1 MLNCMSAAREKK
13 YELAR
18 VERPRR
24 QCLSCGARLSGAR
37 RRYCSVACRQRLRYQ
52 LNLRTGLLKALNTR
66 YATFY
71 FTDDAIILDIMTCQS
86 WYIYS
91 FIHARCGDQTPAEDF
106 AGMAN
111 RLGKAWWAEKNRTHR
126 RYLASSFLL
135 DMARRGGSTDD
146 VRPMVLTRPTVAGSA
161 LACLQLN
168 SASLNTPE
176 LEKLIKSA
184 YRTQAK
190 AHHPDAGG
198 DAAVFRRIHRAYEEL
213 LGWAENP
220 VFTTRS
226 GFPDK
231 WFYEGQRNRWVQPTP
246 AW

>member
-1 MLNCMSAAREKK
+1 MLGDMPSVREKK
-13 YELAR
+13 YALRTVAQS
-18 VERPRR
+18 PR
-24 QCLSCGARLSGAR
+24 QCLSCGARLNSDR
-37 RRYCSVACRQRLRYQ
+37 RRYCSVVCRQRLRYQ

-71 FTDDAIILDIMTCQS
+71 FTEDVIILDILTSQS

-91 FIHARCGDQTPAEDF
+91 FIHARRADMTPAGDF
-106 AGMAN
+106 ARMAN
-111 RLGKAWWAEKNRTHR
+111 RLGKAWWGEKNRTHR

-135 DMARRGGSTDD
+135 DMARRGGKAEA
-146 VRPMVLTRPTVAGSA
+146 VRPVVVSRPAVAGKA
-161 LACLQLN
+161 LACLKLN
-168 SASLNTPE
+168 SASLDTPE
-176 LEKLIKSA
+176 LKKLIKSA
-184 YRTQAK
+184 YRRQAK

-198 DAAVFRRIHRAYEEL
+198 SAAVFRRIHRAYEEL

-220 VFTTRS
+220 VFTKRS

-231 WFYEGQRNRWVQPTP
+231 WFYDGRRNRWVQPTP

>member
-1 MLNCMSAAREKK
+1 MLDSMSAARGKK
-13 YELAR
+13 YALST
-18 VERPRR
+18 VERPLR
-24 QCLSCGARLSGAR
+24 QCLSCGARLNAAR

-71 FTDDAIILDIMTCQS
+71 FTDDVIILDIMTCQS

-91 FIHARCGDQTPAEDF
+91 FIHARRSDLTPAEDF

-111 RLGKAWWAEKNRTHR
+111 RLGKAWWAEKNRTRR

-135 DMARRGGSTDD
+135 DMARRGGSTDA
-146 VRPMVLTRPTVAGSA
+146 VRPLVLTRPAVAGSA

-176 LEKLIKSA
+176 LKKLIKSA

-198 DAAVFRRIHRAYEEL
+198 SAAVFRRIHRAYEEL

-231 WFYEGQRNRWVQPTP
+231 WFYDGQRNRWVQPTP